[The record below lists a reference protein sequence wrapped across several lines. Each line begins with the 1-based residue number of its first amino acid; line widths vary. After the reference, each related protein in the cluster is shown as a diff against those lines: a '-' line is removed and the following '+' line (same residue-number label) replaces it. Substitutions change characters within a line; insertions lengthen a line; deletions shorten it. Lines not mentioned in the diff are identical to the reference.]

1 MLGPA
6 YRRLSI
12 GIVSSV
18 VFIAFESMA
27 VATAMPTAVPELDG
41 MALYAF
47 AFSAFFTTSLFA
59 MVVSGELCDR
69 RGPLLPLILGT
80 GAFTAG
86 LLLAG
91 AAQSMWPF
99 LAGRAVQGLGGG
111 LVIVAL
117 YVVVGRTYPERLR
130 PKIFAGMAAAW
141 VVPSIVGPL
150 VAGVLTDE
158 LSWRWVFLGIAP
170 LVLIPVFLALPSAK
184 SVDGPP
190 PGGAPSRVGRKR
202 FALAASVGVGLL
214 QYAGARADLVAIAVA
229 AVALALMVPSV
240 PKLLP
245 PGTIALR
252 RGLPTVVALRGIY
265 AGAFFGTETF
275 LPLLLVSERG
285 MSSTLAGLSL
295 TGGALGWATGSWYQ
309 GRTRTVAPRYL
320 LVRAGGLFVAAAICS
335 VSLALVEAVPPVV
348 VMLGWAVGAFG
359 MGIATASMSVLL
371 FQLSPVADHGANS
384 AALQVSDALFTA
396 TFVGLAG
403 TIFGTGHA
411 ESIAETTVDH
421 WVYLVIIV
429 VMACL
434 ALFGAWAAGRVRSPS
449 DAVRASDPGLSV
461 PAASLDEVPGPT
473 PGVGNAADGPRQ
485 SKDVDVTGD
494 V

>member
-1 MLGPA
+1 M
-6 YRRLSI
+6 SV
-12 GIVSSV
+12 GIVSAV
-18 VFIAFESMA
+18 VFVAFESMA
-27 VATAMPTAVPELDG
+27 IATAMPKAVPELDG

-69 RGPLLPLILGT
+69 KGPRLPLILGT
-80 GAFTAG
+80 GAFTVG

-91 AAQSMWPF
+91 SAQSMWPF
-99 LAGRAVQGLGGG
+99 LAGRAIQGLGGG

-117 YVVVGRTYPERLR
+117 YVVVGRAYPERLR
-130 PKIFAGMAAAW
+130 PKIFAAMAAAW
-141 VVPSIVGPL
+141 VLPSIIGPL
-150 VAGVLTDE
+150 VAGILTDQF
-158 LSWRWVFLGIAP
+158 SWRWVFLGIAP
-170 LVLIPVFLALPSAK
+170 LVLIPIFLALPQAK
-184 SVDGPP
+184 AVDGPP
-190 PGGAPSRVGRKR
+190 PGGAPPRRTGRKR
-202 FALAASVGVGLL
+202 FAAAAALGVGLL
-214 QYAGARADLVAIAVA
+214 QYAGSRADLLGLGVAV
-229 AVALALMVPSV
+229 VALALMVPTV

-245 PGTIALR
+245 PGTIVLR

-285 MSSTLAGLSL
+285 LSSTLAGLSL

-320 LVRAGGLFVAAAICS
+320 LVRAGGVFVAIAICL
-335 VSLALVEAVPPVV
+335 VALTLVPAVPAVV
-348 VMLGWAVGAFG
+348 VMLSWVIGAFG

-371 FQLSPVADHGANS
+371 FQLSPVEEHGANS

-411 ESIAETTVDH
+411 DDLAEAAVEH
-421 WVYLVIIV
+421 WVYLVIIG
-429 VMACL
+429 VMAAL
-434 ALFGAWAAGRVRSPS
+434 ALFGAWAAGRVRTPS
-449 DAVRASDPGLSV
+449 TTEAPSTEGH
-461 PAASLDEVPGPT
+461 AA
-473 PGVGNAADGPRQ
+473 
-485 SKDVDVTGD
+485 
-494 V
+494 

>member
-1 MLGPA
+1 MTARPGDDGVQGVLGPA
-6 YRRLSI
+6 YLRLTV
-12 GIVSSV
+12 GIVSTV
-18 VFIAFESMA
+18 VFVAFESMA
-27 VATAMPTAVPELDG
+27 IATAMPKAVPELDG

-69 RGPLLPLILGT
+69 TGPRLPLILGT
-80 GAFTAG
+80 ASFTVG

-91 AAQSMWPF
+91 SAQSMWPF
-99 LAGRAVQGLGGG
+99 LAGRAIQGLGGG

-117 YVVVGRTYPERLR
+117 YVVVGRAYPERLR
-130 PKIFAGMAAAW
+130 PKVFAAMAAAW
-141 VVPSIVGPL
+141 VLPSIVGPL
-150 VAGVLTDE
+150 VAGILTDQ

-170 LVLIPVFLALPSAK
+170 LVLIPVFLALPQAK
-184 SVDGPP
+184 AVDGPP
-190 PGGAPSRVGRKR
+190 PGGAPRRSGRKR
-202 FALAASVGVGLL
+202 FAAAAALGVGLL
-214 QYAGARADLVAIAVA
+214 QYAGSRADLLGLGVAV
-229 AVALALMVPSV
+229 VALALMVPTV

-245 PGTIALR
+245 PGTIVLR

-285 MSSTLAGLSL
+285 LSSTLAGLSL

-309 GRTRTVAPRYL
+309 GRNRTVAPRYL
-320 LVRAGGLFVAAAICS
+320 LVRAGGVFVAFAICL
-335 VSLALVEAVPPVV
+335 VALTLVPAVPAFA
-348 VMLGWAVGAFG
+348 VMLGWVVGAFG

-411 ESIAETTVDH
+411 GDVAEAAVEH
-421 WVYLVIIV
+421 WVYLVIIG
-429 VMACL
+429 VMAAL
-434 ALFGAWAAGRVRSPS
+434 ALFGAWAAGRVRTP
-449 DAVRASDPGLSV
+449 DAAAA
-461 PAASLDEVPGPT
+461 PAAADPAAGP
-473 PGVGNAADGPRQ
+473 AA
-485 SKDVDVTGD
+485 
-494 V
+494 

>member
-1 MLGPA
+1 MTERPGDEAGQGILGPA
-6 YRRLSI
+6 YRRLSV
-12 GIVSSV
+12 GIVSAV
-18 VFIAFESMA
+18 VFVAFESMA

-69 RGPLLPLILGT
+69 TGPRLPLILGT
-80 GAFTAG
+80 GAFTVG

-91 AAQSMWPF
+91 SAQSMWPF
-99 LAGRAVQGLGGG
+99 LAGRAIQGLGGG

-117 YVVVGRTYPERLR
+117 YVVVGRAYPERLR

-150 VAGVLTDE
+150 VAGLLTDE

-184 SVDGPP
+184 AVDGPP
-190 PGGAPSRVGRKR
+190 PGGAPRRAGRKR
-202 FALAASVGVGLL
+202 FALAAAVGVGLL
-214 QYAGARADLVAIAVA
+214 QYAGSRADLVAVAVA
-229 AVALALMVPSV
+229 VVALVLMVPSV

-275 LPLLLVSERG
+275 LPLLLVAERG

-320 LVRAGGLFVAAAICS
+320 LVRAGGLFVALAICS
-335 VSLALVEAVPPVV
+335 VSLALVEAVPPFV
-348 VMLGWAVGAFG
+348 VMVGWVVGAFG

-371 FQLSPVADHGANS
+371 FQLSPVEEHGANS

-411 ESIAETTVDH
+411 ESIAETTVEH
-421 WVYLVIIV
+421 WVYLVIIA

-434 ALFGAWAAGRVRSPS
+434 ALFGAWAAGRVRTPS
-449 DAVRASDPGLSV
+449 DAAPTGLTAEPPPTTGPATE
-461 PAASLDEVPGPT
+461 PAA
-473 PGVGNAADGPRQ
+473 
-485 SKDVDVTGD
+485 
-494 V
+494 

>member
-1 MLGPA
+1 MTARSRGEAPETQGILGPA
-6 YRRLSI
+6 YLRLSV
-12 GIVSSV
+12 GIVSTV
-18 VFIAFESMA
+18 VFVAFESMA
-27 VATAMPTAVPELDG
+27 IATAMPKAVPELDG

-69 RGPLLPLILGT
+69 GGPRLPLILGT
-80 GAFTAG
+80 GAFTVG

-91 AAQSMWPF
+91 SAQSMWPF
-99 LAGRAVQGLGGG
+99 LAGRAIQGLGGG

-117 YVVVGRTYPERLR
+117 YVVVGRAYPERLR
-130 PKIFAGMAAAW
+130 PKIFAAMAAAW

-150 VAGVLTDE
+150 VAGILTDE

-170 LVLIPVFLALPSAK
+170 LVLIPIFLALPATK
-184 SVDGPP
+184 EVDGPP
-190 PGGAPSRVGRKR
+190 PGGPPRRRAHTRW
-202 FALAASVGVGLL
+202 FAAGAALGVGLL
-214 QYAGARADLVAIAVA
+214 QYAGSRADLAGAGIAV
-229 AVALALMVPSV
+229 VALALMVPSV

-285 MSSTLAGLSL
+285 LSSTLAGLSL

-309 GRTRTVAPRYL
+309 GRTRTVAPGYL
-320 LVRAGGLFVAAAICS
+320 LVRAGGVFVALAIGL
-335 VSLALVEAVPPVV
+335 VALVLIPAVPPVV
-348 VMLGWAVGAFG
+348 VMVGWVVGAFG

-371 FQLSPVADHGANS
+371 FQLSPVEDHGANS
-384 AALQVSDALFTA
+384 ASLQVSDALFTA

-411 ESIAETTVDH
+411 GDHAEAAVGD
-421 WVYLVIIV
+421 WVYLVIIA
-429 VMACL
+429 VMASL
-434 ALFGAWAAGRVRSPS
+434 ALFGAWAAGRVRVPS
-449 DAVRASDPGLSV
+449 TTVSGSAPPGSAPDA
-461 PAASLDEVPGPT
+461 AA
-473 PGVGNAADGPRQ
+473 A
-485 SKDVDVTGD
+485 
-494 V
+494 

>member
-1 MLGPA
+1 MTTRSGSEAAQGVLGPEF
-6 YRRLSI
+6 RRLSI
-12 GIVSSV
+12 GIVSAV

-41 MALYAF
+41 LPLYAF

-69 RGPLLPLILGT
+69 SGPRRPLILGAA
-80 GAFTAG
+80 AFTVG

-91 AAQSMWPF
+91 SAQSMWPF

-111 LVIVAL
+111 MVIVAL
-117 YVVVGRTYPERLR
+117 YVVVGRAYPEAMR
-130 PKIFAGMAAAW
+130 PKIFAAMAAAW

-150 VAGVLTDE
+150 VAGVLTDQ
-158 LSWRWVFLGIAP
+158 LSWRWVFLGVAP
-170 LVLIPVFLALPSAK
+170 LVLIPVFLALPSVK

-190 PGGAPSRVGRKR
+190 PGGAPARAGRKR
-202 FALAASVGVGLL
+202 FALAAAVGMGLL
-214 QYAGARADLVAIAVA
+214 QYAGSRADLLALAFAV
-229 AVALALMVPSV
+229 VALVLLMPSV

-245 PGTIALR
+245 AGTIVLR
-252 RGLPTVVALRGIY
+252 RGLPTVIALRGIY

-285 MSSTLAGLSL
+285 LSSTLAGLSL

-309 GRTRTVAPRYL
+309 GRTKTVAPRYL
-320 LVRAGGLFVAAAICS
+320 LVRVGGLFVAAAIS
-335 VSLALVEAVPPVV
+335 AVALVLVPSVPAAV
-348 VMLGWAVGAFG
+348 VMLAWVLGAFG

-371 FQLSPVADHGANS
+371 FQLSRVSEHGSNS

-403 TIFGTGHA
+403 TIFGSGHA
-411 ESIAETTVDH
+411 EEVADAAVPT
-421 WVYLVIIV
+421 WVYLVILA
-429 VMACL
+429 VMAAL
-434 ALFGAWAAGRVRSPS
+434 ALFGAWAAGRVRTPS
-449 DAVRASDPGLSV
+449 GAPTGLTAD
-461 PAASLDEVPGPT
+461 PAADRSAGP
-473 PGVGNAADGPRQ
+473 AAGPAA
-485 SKDVDVTGD
+485 
-494 V
+494 

>member
-1 MLGPA
+1 MTERSGDEVAQGILGPA
-6 YRRLSI
+6 YRRLSV
-12 GIVSSV
+12 GIVSAV

-47 AFSAFFTTSLFA
+47 AFSAFFTTSLFG
-59 MVVSGELCDR
+59 MVVSGELSDR
-69 RGPLLPLILGT
+69 TGPRLPLILGT
-80 GAFTAG
+80 SAFTLG
-86 LLLAG
+86 LLLSG
-91 AAQSMWPF
+91 SAQSMWPF
-99 LAGRAVQGLGGG
+99 LAGRATQGLGGG

-117 YVVVGRTYPERLR
+117 YVVVGRAYPERMR

-150 VAGVLTDE
+150 VAGLLTDE

-184 SVDGPP
+184 AVDGPP
-190 PGGAPSRVGRKR
+190 PGGAARRAGKKR
-202 FALAASVGVGLL
+202 FALAAAVGVGLL
-214 QYAGARADLVAIAVA
+214 QYAGSRADLVALGVAV
-229 AVALALMVPSV
+229 VGLALLVPSV

-245 PGTIALR
+245 PGTIWLR

-320 LVRAGGLFVAAAICS
+320 LVRAGGVFVALAISS
-335 VSLALVEAVPPVV
+335 VSLALIDAVPAYV

-384 AALQVSDALFTA
+384 ASLQVSDALFTA

-403 TIFGTGHA
+403 TIFGSAHA
-411 ESIAETTVDH
+411 ESITQTTVDN
-421 WVYLVIIV
+421 WVYLVIIG
-429 VMACL
+429 VMAAL
-434 ALFGAWAAGRVRSPS
+434 ALFGAWAAGRVRTAS
-449 DAVRASDPGLSV
+449 DAAPTGLTADPPQPAG
-461 PAASLDEVPGPT
+461 PAAEPAG
-473 PGVGNAADGPRQ
+473 
-485 SKDVDVTGD
+485 
-494 V
+494 